1 MLVVEN
7 PDRFA
12 IRLTEQ
18 ISSIG
23 LFAVTESQCT
33 ENEHDDEDDSKF
45 RNLGYPGTCLP
56 TSPCGLNVAAQTQ
69 TMTNL
74 TARDYRTLSLA
85 TLGGLLEFYDF
96 IIFVFFANTIGELFF
111 PPEISDWLR
120 QFQTFGIFAAGY
132 LARPLGG
139 VVMAHAGDLRGRKQM
154 FTLSIFL
161 MALPTLGIGL
171 LPTYSKLGF
180 WAPVLLLL
188 LRILQ
193 GVAVGGEVPGAWV
206 FVSEHVHPSHAGM
219 ACGIL
224 TAGLTGGILLGSLV
238 ATGLSM
244 VMTHGQLTAYGWRLP
259 FLLGG
264 AFGLLSMYLRRLL
277 AETPV
282 FEELKAR
289 RALAAETPL
298 KAVLRD
304 YRGAVVLSG
313 LLTWML
319 SAAIVVVIL
328 MTPALLEKM
337 YGVAADVVLRANS
350 LAALGLTAG
359 CVLAGRLTDRFGPG
373 QVLLVGCPLLG
384 GAAYLLF
391 AAATLDPW
399 LTTFLYTLA
408 GLTTGV
414 VAVVPYVMI
423 TMFPPKIRFSGISF
437 SYNLAYAV
445 FGGLTPI
452 AVAWLLRFDRL
463 APAHYVGTL
472 CLLGTAIGVFL
483 IVQGSTYKFER
494 RSIV

>member
-1 MLVVEN
+1 MSDYLSVAAV
-7 PDRFA
+7 PDR
-12 IRLTEQ
+12 R
-18 ISSIG
+18 
-23 LFAVTESQCT
+23 
-33 ENEHDDEDDSKF
+33 
-45 RNLGYPGTCLP
+45 
-56 TSPCGLNVAAQTQ
+56 
-69 TMTNL
+69 L

-111 PPEISDWLR
+111 PPEISDWVR

-139 VVMAHAGDLRGRKQM
+139 VVMAHAGDLHGRKKM

-206 FVSEHVHPSHAGM
+206 FVSEHVHPSQVGL

-238 ATGLSM
+238 ATGLSI
-244 VMTHGQLTAYGWRLP
+244 VMTHGQLTAYGWRIP
-259 FLLGG
+259 FLIGG

-289 RALAAETPL
+289 RALASETPL
-298 KAVLRD
+298 KTVLRD

-337 YGVAADVVLRANS
+337 YGVAAVVALRANS

-373 QVLLVGCPLLG
+373 RMLLVGCPLLG
-384 GAAYLLF
+384 AAAYLLY

-399 LTTFLYTLA
+399 LTTFFYTLT
-408 GLTTGV
+408 GLAVGI

-423 TMFPPKIRFSGISF
+423 AMFPPKIRFSGISF
-437 SYNLAYAV
+437 SYNLAYAI

-452 AVAWLLRFDRL
+452 VVAWLLRFDRL
-463 APAHYVGTL
+463 APAHYVAAL
-472 CLLGTAIGVFL
+472 CLLGSGIGVFL
-483 IVQGSTYKFER
+483 IVQGSIYKVER
-494 RSIV
+494 RLIV

>member
-1 MLVVEN
+1 MFDAL
-7 PDRFA
+7 
-12 IRLTEQ
+12 
-18 ISSIG
+18 S
-23 LFAVTESQCT
+23 
-33 ENEHDDEDDSKF
+33 
-45 RNLGYPGTCLP
+45 
-56 TSPCGLNVAAQTQ
+56 VAAVRDRR
-69 TMTNL
+69 L
-74 TARDYRTLSLA
+74 TARDYKTLSLA

-96 IIFVFFANTIGELFF
+96 IIFVFFANTIGQLFF
-111 PPEISDWLR
+111 PPEIPEWVR

-139 VVMAHAGDLRGRKQM
+139 VVMAHVGDLRGRKQM

-171 LPTYSKLGF
+171 LPNYAKLGI

-206 FVSEHVHPSHAGM
+206 FVSEHVDPSRVGV

-238 ATGLSM
+238 ATTLSTA
-244 VMTHGQLTAYGWRLP
+244 MTHDQLATYGWRIP

-282 FEELKAR
+282 FLELKAR
-289 RALAAETPL
+289 RAIASETPL
-298 KAVLRD
+298 KTVVRD

-328 MTPALLEKM
+328 MTPALLEKI
-337 YGVAADVVLRANS
+337 YGVEAVVALRANS
-350 LAALGLTAG
+350 LAALALTAG
-359 CVLAGRLTDRFGPG
+359 CCLTGWLTDRLGPG
-373 QVLLVGCPLLG
+373 IVLTVGSPLLG
-384 GAAYLLF
+384 ATAYLMYT
-391 AAATLDPW
+391 AGTSAPW
-399 LTTFLYTLA
+399 LTMFLYTLA
-408 GLTTGV
+408 GLTVGI

-423 TMFPPKIRFSGISF
+423 AMFPPKIRFSGISF
-437 SYNLAYAV
+437 SYNIAYAI
-445 FGGLTPI
+445 FGGSTP
-452 AVAWLLRFDRL
+452 VLVTWWLRFDRL
-463 APAHYVGTL
+463 APAHYVGAL
-472 CLLGTAIGVFL
+472 CLLGSGIGVF
-483 IVQGSTYKFER
+483 IITQGSTYKTVKDE
-494 RSIV
+494 

>member
-1 MLVVEN
+1 MFDAL
-7 PDRFA
+7 
-12 IRLTEQ
+12 
-18 ISSIG
+18 S
-23 LFAVTESQCT
+23 
-33 ENEHDDEDDSKF
+33 
-45 RNLGYPGTCLP
+45 
-56 TSPCGLNVAAQTQ
+56 VAAVRDRR
-69 TMTNL
+69 L
-74 TARDYRTLSLA
+74 TARDYKTLSLA

-96 IIFVFFANTIGELFF
+96 IIFVFFANTIGQLFF
-111 PPEISDWLR
+111 PPEIPEWVR

-139 VVMAHAGDLRGRKQM
+139 VVMAHVGDLRGRKQM

-171 LPTYSKLGF
+171 LPNYAKLGI

-206 FVSEHVHPSHAGM
+206 FVSEHVDPSRVGV

-238 ATGLSM
+238 ATTLSTA
-244 VMTHGQLTAYGWRLP
+244 MTHDQLATYGWRIP

-282 FEELKAR
+282 FLELKAR
-289 RALAAETPL
+289 RAIASETPL
-298 KAVLRD
+298 KTVVRD

-328 MTPALLEKM
+328 MTPALLEKI
-337 YGVAADVVLRANS
+337 YGVEAVVALRANS
-350 LAALGLTAG
+350 LAALALTAG
-359 CVLAGRLTDRFGPG
+359 CCLTGWLTDRLGPG
-373 QVLLVGCPLLG
+373 IVLTVGSPLLG
-384 GAAYLLF
+384 AAAYLMYT
-391 AAATLDPW
+391 AGTSAPW
-399 LTTFLYTLA
+399 LTMFLYTLA
-408 GLTTGV
+408 GLTVGI

-423 TMFPPKIRFSGISF
+423 AMFPPKIRFSGISF
-437 SYNLAYAV
+437 SYNIAYAI
-445 FGGLTPI
+445 FGGLTP
-452 AVAWLLRFDRL
+452 VLVTWWLRFDRL
-463 APAHYVGTL
+463 APAHYVGAL
-472 CLLGTAIGVFL
+472 CLLGSGIGVF
-483 IVQGSTYKFER
+483 IITQGSTYKTVKDE
-494 RSIV
+494 

>member
-1 MLVVEN
+1 MFDAL
-7 PDRFA
+7 
-12 IRLTEQ
+12 
-18 ISSIG
+18 S
-23 LFAVTESQCT
+23 
-33 ENEHDDEDDSKF
+33 
-45 RNLGYPGTCLP
+45 
-56 TSPCGLNVAAQTQ
+56 VAAVRDRR
-69 TMTNL
+69 L
-74 TARDYRTLSLA
+74 TARDYKTLSLA

-96 IIFVFFANTIGELFF
+96 IIFVFFANTIGQLFF
-111 PPEISDWLR
+111 PPEIPEWVR

-139 VVMAHAGDLRGRKQM
+139 VVMAHVGDLRGRKQM

-171 LPTYSKLGF
+171 LPNYAKLGI

-206 FVSEHVHPSHAGM
+206 FVSEHVDPSRVGV

-238 ATGLSM
+238 ATTLSTA
-244 VMTHGQLTAYGWRLP
+244 MTHDQLATYGWRIP

-282 FEELKAR
+282 FLELKAR
-289 RALAAETPL
+289 RAIASETPL
-298 KAVLRD
+298 KTVVRD

-328 MTPALLEKM
+328 MTPALLEKI
-337 YGVAADVVLRANS
+337 YGVEAVVALRANS
-350 LAALGLTAG
+350 LAALALTAG
-359 CVLAGRLTDRFGPG
+359 CCLTGWLTDRLGPG
-373 QVLLVGCPLLG
+373 IVLTVGSPLLG
-384 GAAYLLF
+384 ATAYLMYT
-391 AAATLDPW
+391 AGTSAPW
-399 LTTFLYTLA
+399 LTMFLYTLA
-408 GLTTGV
+408 GLTVGI

-423 TMFPPKIRFSGISF
+423 AMFPPKIRFSGISF
-437 SYNLAYAV
+437 SYNIAYAI
-445 FGGLTPI
+445 FGGLTP
-452 AVAWLLRFDRL
+452 VLVTWWLRFDRL
-463 APAHYVGTL
+463 APAHYVGAL
-472 CLLGTAIGVFL
+472 CLLGSGIGVF
-483 IVQGSTYKFER
+483 IITQGSTYKTVKDE
-494 RSIV
+494 

>member
-1 MLVVEN
+1 MFDALFVGGVR
-7 PDRFA
+7 DR
-12 IRLTEQ
+12 R
-18 ISSIG
+18 
-23 LFAVTESQCT
+23 
-33 ENEHDDEDDSKF
+33 
-45 RNLGYPGTCLP
+45 
-56 TSPCGLNVAAQTQ
+56 
-69 TMTNL
+69 L
-74 TARDYRTLSLA
+74 TARDYKTLSLA

-96 IIFVFFANTIGELFF
+96 IIFVFFANTIGQLFF
-111 PPEISDWLR
+111 PPEIPEWLR

-171 LPTYSKLGF
+171 LPNYAELGI

-206 FVSEHVHPSHAGM
+206 FVSEHVDASHVGI

-224 TAGLTGGILLGSLV
+224 TGGLTGGILLGSLV
-238 ATGLSM
+238 ATTLSTA
-244 VMTHGQLTAYGWRLP
+244 MTHEQLATYGWRIP

-282 FEELKAR
+282 FLELKAR
-289 RALAAETPL
+289 RAIASETPL
-298 KAVLRD
+298 KTVVRD

-337 YGVAADVVLRANS
+337 YSVEAVVALRANS
-350 LAALGLTAG
+350 LAALALTAG
-359 CVLAGRLTDRFGPG
+359 CVFVGWLTDRFGPG
-373 QVLLVGCPLLG
+373 TVLTVGSPLLG
-384 GAAYLLF
+384 VTAYLLYT
-391 AAATLDPW
+391 AGTSDPW
-399 LTTFLYTLA
+399 LTMSLYTLA
-408 GLTTGV
+408 GLTVGI

-423 TMFPPKIRFSGISF
+423 AMFPPEIRFSGISF
-437 SYNLAYAV
+437 SYNIAYAI
-445 FGGLTPI
+445 FGGLTP
-452 AVAWLLRFDRL
+452 VMVTWLLRFDRL
-463 APAHYVGTL
+463 APAHYVGAL
-472 CLLGTAIGVFL
+472 CLLGTGIGVF
-483 IVQGSTYKFER
+483 IMARGSTYKIAKDE
-494 RSIV
+494 

>member
-1 MLVVEN
+1 MFDAL
-7 PDRFA
+7 
-12 IRLTEQ
+12 
-18 ISSIG
+18 S
-23 LFAVTESQCT
+23 
-33 ENEHDDEDDSKF
+33 
-45 RNLGYPGTCLP
+45 
-56 TSPCGLNVAAQTQ
+56 VAAVRDRR
-69 TMTNL
+69 L
-74 TARDYRTLSLA
+74 TARDYKTLGLA

-96 IIFVFFANTIGELFF
+96 IIFVFFANTIGQLFF
-111 PPEISDWLR
+111 PPEIPEWVR

-139 VVMAHAGDLRGRKQM
+139 VVMAHVGDLRGRKQM

-171 LPTYSKLGF
+171 LPNYAKLGI

-206 FVSEHVHPSHAGM
+206 FVSEHVDPSRVGV

-238 ATGLSM
+238 ATTLSTA
-244 VMTHGQLTAYGWRLP
+244 MTHDQLATYGWRIP

-282 FEELKAR
+282 FLELKAR
-289 RALAAETPL
+289 RAIASETPL
-298 KAVLRD
+298 KTVVRD

-328 MTPALLEKM
+328 MTPALLEKI
-337 YGVAADVVLRANS
+337 YGVEAVVALRANS
-350 LAALGLTAG
+350 LAALALTAG
-359 CVLAGRLTDRFGPG
+359 CCLTGWLTDRLGPG
-373 QVLLVGCPLLG
+373 IVLTVGSPLLG
-384 GAAYLLF
+384 ATAYLMYT
-391 AAATLDPW
+391 AGTSAPW
-399 LTTFLYTLA
+399 LTMFLYTLA
-408 GLTTGV
+408 GLTVGI

-423 TMFPPKIRFSGISF
+423 AIFPPEIRFSGISF
-437 SYNLAYAV
+437 SYNIAYAI

-452 AVAWLLRFDRL
+452 VVAWLLRFDRL
-463 APAHYVGTL
+463 APAHYVGAL
-472 CLLGTAIGVFL
+472 CLLGLGIGVF
-483 IVQGSTYKFER
+483 IIAQGSTLQRRER
-494 RSIV
+494 PISQTDKKISHRGS

>member
-1 MLVVEN
+1 MF
-7 PDRFA
+7 DS
-12 IRLTEQ
+12 
-18 ISSIG
+18 IS
-23 LFAVTESQCT
+23 
-33 ENEHDDEDDSKF
+33 
-45 RNLGYPGTCLP
+45 
-56 TSPCGLNVAAQTQ
+56 VAAVP
-69 TMTNL
+69 NRRL
-74 TARDYRTLSLA
+74 TARDYRTLCLA

-206 FVSEHVHPSHAGM
+206 FVSEHVHPSHVGM

-238 ATGLSM
+238 AAGLSM
-244 VMTHGQLTAYGWRLP
+244 AMTHGQLTAYGWRLP

-289 RALAAETPL
+289 RAMAAETPL
-298 KAVLRD
+298 KAVVRD

-337 YGVAADVVLRANS
+337 YGVAAVVVLRANS

-373 QVLLVGCPLLG
+373 RVLLVGCPLLG
-384 GAAYLLF
+384 AAAYLLY

-408 GLTTGV
+408 GLTTGI

-423 TMFPPKIRFSGISF
+423 AMFPPKIRFSGISF
-437 SYNLAYAV
+437 SYNLAYAI

-452 AVAWLLRFDRL
+452 VVAWLLRFDRL

-494 RSIV
+494 RLIV

>member
-1 MLVVEN
+1 MKAIV
-7 PDRFA
+7 PDA
-12 IRLTEQ
+12 
-18 ISSIG
+18 
-23 LFAVTESQCT
+23 AVQ
-33 ENEHDDEDDSKF
+33 D
-45 RNLGYPGTCLP
+45 RR
-56 TSPCGLNVAAQTQ
+56 
-69 TMTNL
+69 L
-74 TARDYRTLSLA
+74 TARDYRTLCLA

-96 IIFVFFANTIGELFF
+96 IIFVFFANTIGQLFF
-111 PPEISDWLR
+111 PPNIPEWLR

-139 VVMAHAGDLRGRKQM
+139 IVMAHVGDLRGRKQM

-171 LPTYSKLGF
+171 LPTYAQLGI

-206 FVSEHVHPSHAGM
+206 FVSEHVDPSQVGV

-238 ATGLSM
+238 ATTLSTG
-244 VMTHGQLTAYGWRLP
+244 MTHDQLATYGWRIP

-282 FEELKAR
+282 FLELKAR
-289 RALAAETPL
+289 RAIASETPL
-298 KAVLRD
+298 KTIVRD

-337 YGVAADVVLRANS
+337 YGVEAVVALRANS
-350 LAALGLTAG
+350 LAALALTAG
-359 CVLAGRLTDRFGPG
+359 CVLAGWLTDRFGPG
-373 QVLLVGCPLLG
+373 AVLTVGCPLLG
-384 GAAYLLF
+384 VTTYLMYTGA
-391 AAATLDPW
+391 TSDPW
-399 LTTFLYTLA
+399 LTMVLYTLA
-408 GLTTGV
+408 GFTVGI

-423 TMFPPKIRFSGISF
+423 ALFPPEIRFSGISF
-437 SYNLAYAV
+437 SYNIAYAI
-445 FGGLTPI
+445 FGELTPVI
-452 AVAWLLRFDRL
+452 VAWLLGFDRM
-463 APAHYVGTL
+463 APAHYVGAL
-472 CLLGTAIGVFL
+472 SLLGSGIGAF
-483 IVQGSTYKFER
+483 INTQGSTYRIAKDH
-494 RSIV
+494 

>member
-1 MLVVEN
+1 MFDAL
-7 PDRFA
+7 
-12 IRLTEQ
+12 
-18 ISSIG
+18 S
-23 LFAVTESQCT
+23 
-33 ENEHDDEDDSKF
+33 
-45 RNLGYPGTCLP
+45 
-56 TSPCGLNVAAQTQ
+56 VAAVRDRR
-69 TMTNL
+69 L
-74 TARDYRTLSLA
+74 TARDFKTLSLA

-96 IIFVFFANTIGELFF
+96 IIFVFFANTIGQLFF
-111 PPEISDWLR
+111 PPEIPEWLR

-139 VVMAHAGDLRGRKQM
+139 VLMAHAGDLRGRKQM

-171 LPTYSKLGF
+171 LPNYTKLGI

-206 FVSEHVHPSHAGM
+206 FVSEHVNPSHVGI

-238 ATGLSM
+238 ASTLSTG
-244 VMTHGQLTAYGWRLP
+244 MTHDQLTTYGWRIP

-282 FEELKAR
+282 FLELKAR
-289 RALAAETPL
+289 RAIASEAPL
-298 KAVLRD
+298 KTIVRD
-304 YRGAVVLSG
+304 YRGAVLLSG

-337 YGVAADVVLRANS
+337 YGVEAAVALRANS
-350 LAALGLTAG
+350 LAALALTAG
-359 CVLAGRLTDRFGPG
+359 CVLTGWLTDRFGPG
-373 QVLLVGCPLLG
+373 IVLTVGCPLLG
-384 GAAYLLF
+384 ASAYLMYT
-391 AAATLDPW
+391 AATSNPW
-399 LTTFLYTLA
+399 ITTLLYTLA
-408 GLTTGV
+408 GFAVGI

-423 TMFPPKIRFSGISF
+423 ALFPPKIRFSGISF
-437 SYNLAYAV
+437 SYNIAYAI

-452 AVAWLLRFDRL
+452 VVAWLLRFDRL
-463 APAHYVGTL
+463 APAHYVGAL
-472 CLLGTAIGVFL
+472 SLLGLGIGVF
-483 IVQGSTYKFER
+483 IVTQGSTYRMEKETA
-494 RSIV
+494 